1 MTTTTISLSVSISNY
16 DSRTSYNISVAWS
29 ETLPNTCSGAA
40 GDLYREQY
48 IPHQEYSIVNLNG
61 GSDYDIVVTISNVA
75 GNVTSDRITV
85 TTITVARGKFSFM

>member
-16 DSRTSYNISVAWS
+16 DSRTSYNISVALS
-29 ETLPNTCSGAA
+29 ETLPNSCSGAA
-40 GDLYREQY
+40 GDFSTERYT
-48 IPHQEYSIVNLNG
+48 PNKEYNIVNLNG

>member
-29 ETLPNTCSGAA
+29 ETLASSCSGAA
-40 GDLYREQY
+40 GDFYREQY
-48 IPHQEYSIVNLNG
+48 TPDKEYSIVNLNG

-75 GNVTSDRITV
+75 GNVTSNR
-85 TTITVARGKFSFM
+85 TTITRGNLQQ

>member
-29 ETLPNTCSGAA
+29 ETLPNSCSGA
-40 GDLYREQY
+40 GDFYRERY
-48 IPHQEYSIVNLNG
+48 TPNKEYNIVNLNG